1 MRILTKSVGGLNTS
15 EGLNEEGPKGLAART
30 AGALRSKRLKLCGN
44 RHLSSQILSRPLTR
58 VRQELSWKAI
68 GLAGWAK
75 KRAAFALE
83 TANHPSAAVGT
94 GLAFFAI
101 DEMAALVSAFRAIR
115 CIEILD
121 A

>member
-1 MRILTKSVGGLNTS
+1 VIETVWQSPFFITDHFMY
-15 EGLNEEGPKGLAART
+15 
-30 AGALRSKRLKLCGN
+30 
-44 RHLSSQILSRPLTR
+44 
-58 VRQELSWKAI
+58 VRQKLSWKAI

-94 GLAFFAI
+94 GLTFFAI
-101 DEMAALVSAFRAIR
+101 DEMAALVLAFRAIR